1 MVKKRLPPLKPRHL
15 TSAPAYLATGV
26 NACHLTIDTE
36 TAGRHCLTYRSAS
49 WRTGGLTSTE
59 VRGKRVLRE
68 LSGVTIG
75 PSAVDV
81 VVRYWH
87 RVGGESMV
95 ARRRGSG
102 ARLPLG
108 LVVARQSQAL
118 CRTYN

>member
-1 MVKKRLPPLKPRHL
+1 MVPRQEQLLVACTAVENCQRADVH
-15 TSAPAYLATGV
+15 TFAPRPCTHAP
-26 NACHLTIDTE
+26 
-36 TAGRHCLTYRSAS
+36 RRP
-49 WRTGGLTSTE
+49 
-59 VRGKRVLRE
+59 
-68 LSGVTIG
+68 VTIG

-87 RVGGESMV
+87 IVGGESLV

-102 ARLPLG
+102 VRLPLG